1 MADAS
6 NLPAVLPLQLSQQ
19 LAQAIVPFETP
30 HPDAPPD
37 APPPWM
43 MPEIRAAHAKLGQA
57 LAPTDAGT
65 IARWIAPL
73 ASMVSRAPEGDA
85 LRVRVAAM
93 AQALTDLPAC
103 CWTPDTQRQAARAF
117 KFWPSVAEIA
127 ELVGPASQPLRM
139 QRAAL
144 QRMMF
149 TKHKPRGAP
158 EQRAESPE
166 ERAAHAEAN
175 RQAVEAMRE
184 QLERREREAKAAR
197 IRPVVLTPAQRV
209 AYLRQAGQHATADAI
224 ARANHL
230 DLQRYEEPANV

>member
-1 MADAS
+1 MADAT
-6 NLPAVLPLQLSQQ
+6 NLPAVLPLQLSQH

-30 HPDAPPD
+30 HPDAAPD

-57 LAPTDAGT
+57 LGPTDAGT

-85 LRVRVAAM
+85 LRVRVMAM

-127 ELVGPASQPLRM
+127 ELVTPAAQPLRQ

-149 TKHKPRGAP
+149 TKPKPRGTP

-166 ERAAHAEAN
+166 ERAANAERN
-175 RQAVEAMRE
+175 RLAVEAMRTQVE
-184 QLERREREAKAAR
+184 AREKQARAER
-197 IRPVVLTPAQRV
+197 IRPVTLTPAQRV
-209 AYLRQAGQHATADAI
+209 AYLRAAGQHHTADAI

-230 DLQRYEEPANV
+230 DLDRFEEAS